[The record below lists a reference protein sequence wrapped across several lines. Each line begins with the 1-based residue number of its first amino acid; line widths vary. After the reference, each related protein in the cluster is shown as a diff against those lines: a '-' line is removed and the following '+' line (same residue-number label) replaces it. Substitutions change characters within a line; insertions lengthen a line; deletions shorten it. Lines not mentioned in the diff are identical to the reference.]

1 MDYYS
6 FTDPE
11 KDGRPSWPGWLTHSG
26 HLTHE
31 VVTGQPQ
38 IKRISGKVRRLTTDV
53 LTTEPRRQPEEEEVM
68 NRTHSEF

>member
-1 MDYYS
+1 
-6 FTDPE
+6 
-11 KDGRPSWPGWLTHSG
+11 LTHSG